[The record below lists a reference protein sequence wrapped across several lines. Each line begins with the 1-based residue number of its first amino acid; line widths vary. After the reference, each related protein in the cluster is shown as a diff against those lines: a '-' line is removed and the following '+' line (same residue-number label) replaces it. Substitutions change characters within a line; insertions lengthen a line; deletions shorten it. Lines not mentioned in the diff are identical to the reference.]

1 MDTVSI
7 KGLDKAV
14 VFAALYNRAK
24 AQGMGFTKYDP
35 EPMTAEQAQ
44 ENIGQFG
51 YFDYVLG
58 RVMKIDLSG
67 NDVSTGGYN
76 RDNGQGAVEEVIA
89 ELRDGGAVNSPSIRN
104 AHSKSTLAAAAHLA
118 HNQDEQ
124 SSSEVD
130 GNILKM
136 HIGISDIWDDV
147 KGTVNDLLEDS
158 KDDATLD

>member
-1 MDTVSI
+1 MNTVSI

-24 AQGMGFTKYDP
+24 AQGMGFTQYDP

-67 NDVSTGGYN
+67 DDVSTGGYN
-76 RDNGQGAVEEVIA
+76 RDNGQGAVEEIIA
-89 ELRDGGAVNSPSIRN
+89 GLREGGEVNSPSIRD
-104 AHSKSTLAAAAHLA
+104 AHSENTLVSAAHLA

-130 GNILKM
+130 GDILKV
-136 HIGISDIWDDV
+136 HLGISDIWDDV

-158 KDDATLD
+158 EDDVTF

>member
-1 MDTVSI
+1 MNTVSI

-24 AQGMGFTKYDP
+24 AQGMGFTQYDP
-35 EPMTAEQAQ
+35 EPMAAEQAQ
-44 ENIGQFG
+44 ENIGEFG

-67 NDVSTGGYN
+67 DEVSTGGYN
-76 RDNGQGAVEEVIA
+76 RDNGQGAVEEIIA
-89 ELRDGGAVNSPSIRN
+89 ELREGGEVNSPSIRD
-104 AHSKSTLAAAAHLA
+104 AHSENTLAAAAHLEY
-118 HNQDEQ
+118 NQDEQ

-130 GNILKM
+130 GDILRMK
-136 HIGISDIWDDV
+136 IGISDIWDDV

-158 KDDATLD
+158 EAD